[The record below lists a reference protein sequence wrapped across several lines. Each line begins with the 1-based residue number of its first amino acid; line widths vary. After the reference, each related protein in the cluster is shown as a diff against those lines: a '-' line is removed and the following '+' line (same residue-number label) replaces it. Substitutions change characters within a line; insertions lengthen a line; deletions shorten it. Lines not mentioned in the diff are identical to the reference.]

1 MIEQICLK
9 QNTII
14 LFLLLR
20 YELLK
25 PYLLCANISISTMK
39 NDRYPQVSSADQF
52 EQILSAQSVYYGEYG
67 T

>member
-1 MIEQICLK
+1 
-9 QNTII
+9 
-14 LFLLLR
+14 
-20 YELLK
+20 
-25 PYLLCANISISTMK
+25 MK